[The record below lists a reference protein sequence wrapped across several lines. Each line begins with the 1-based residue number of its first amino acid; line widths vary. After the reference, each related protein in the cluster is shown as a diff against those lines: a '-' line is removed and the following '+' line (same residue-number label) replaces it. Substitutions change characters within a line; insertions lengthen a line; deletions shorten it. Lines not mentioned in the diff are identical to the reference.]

1 MNAVFAMLKVSN
13 LRAVTVKISV
23 SLGESHDHRNFL
35 PQAIKGVSGLF
46 AFRVRIR
53 PICLCPYTNG
63 LMAKL
68 SSVSE
73 MNTSN

>member
-23 SLGESHDHRNFL
+23 SLGESHDHRNFFPKQL
-35 PQAIKGVSGLF
+35 KGCLVCSPSGF
-46 AFRVRIR
+46 GIR
-53 PICLCPYTNG
+53 PICLRPYTNG

>member
-23 SLGESHDHRNFL
+23 SLGKSHDHRNFL

-46 AFRVRIR
+46 AFRVRHTTHLFAPLYKWPDGKI
-53 PICLCPYTNG
+53 IFSFSDEYI
-63 LMAKL
+63 
-68 SSVSE
+68 
-73 MNTSN
+73 